1 MSLRAG
7 SVDRKDLSRIVF
19 AFEDR
24 IRRYFSRHVS
34 NQEDIEDLAQDV
46 ICALMDSYNRFRG
59 DSSVTTWV
67 YAICRNHLYL
77 YYRTKKR
84 RGALLSRLLHEPPSG
99 CNDSQAI
106 LDIACER
113 LTRDQKKLF
122 IEFYRNRRTI
132 REIAD
137 LLVKPE
143 GTVKFLLYELRRDL
157 KTILG

>member
-1 MSLRAG
+1 MPLNAG
-7 SVDRKDLSRIVF
+7 PADRKDLSRIVF

-34 NQEDIEDLAQDV
+34 NQEDIEDLAQDA
-46 ICALMDSYNRFRG
+46 ICALMDSYSRFRG

-84 RGALLSRLLHEPPSG
+84 RRKIVSRLLQEPSSG
-99 CNDSQAI
+99 FDNSQAV

-113 LTRDQKKLF
+113 LTTEQKRLF
-122 IEFYRNRRTI
+122 IEFYRNRRSI

-157 KTILG
+157 KAILG